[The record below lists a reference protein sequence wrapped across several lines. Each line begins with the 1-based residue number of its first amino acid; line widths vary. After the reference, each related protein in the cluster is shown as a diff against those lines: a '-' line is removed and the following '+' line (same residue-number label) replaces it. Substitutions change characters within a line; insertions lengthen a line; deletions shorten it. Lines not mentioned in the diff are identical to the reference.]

1 MTNSCIFCK
10 LINKEIPAKIIFEDE
25 NLLAF
30 HDISPQAPTHFLVI
44 PKKHIVDIDKTSA
57 EDKTL
62 LGEILY
68 RATEIARSLGLNKD
82 GFRIV
87 NNMGELGGQ
96 TVFHL
101 HFHVLGGRQMKWP
114 PG

>member
-1 MTNSCIFCK
+1 MTDSCIFCK

-30 HDISPQAPTHFLVI
+30 HDIAPQAPTHVLVI
-44 PKKHIVDIDKTSA
+44 PKKHIVDIDHTSA
-57 EDKTL
+57 ADKAL

-68 RATEIARSLGLNKD
+68 RATEIARSLGLNKE

-87 NNMGELGGQ
+87 NNMGVLGGQ

-101 HFHVLGGRQMKWP
+101 HFHILGGRQMKWP

>member
-1 MTNSCIFCK
+1 MTDSCIFCK
-10 LINKEIPAKIIFEDE
+10 LINKEIPANIIFEDD
-25 NLLAF
+25 NLFAF
-30 HDISPQAPTHFLVI
+30 HDIAPQAPTHFLVI
-44 PKKHIVDIDKTSA
+44 PKKHIVDIDKTNA
-57 EDKTL
+57 ENKVL

-68 RATEIARSLGLNKD
+68 RATEIARSLGLNKE

-87 NNMGELGGQ
+87 NNMGLLGGQ

>member
-1 MTNSCIFCK
+1 MTDSCIFCK
-10 LINKEIPAKIIFEDE
+10 IINKEIPSKTIFEDE
-25 NLLAF
+25 NLFAF
-30 HDISPQAPTHFLVI
+30 HDIAPQAPTHFLVI
-44 PKKHIVDIDKTSA
+44 PKKHIVDIDHTSG
-57 EDKTL
+57 EDKAL
-62 LGEILY
+62 LGEILF
-68 RATEIARSLGLNKD
+68 RAAEIARSLGLNKE